1 MFNINKN
8 NNSRF
13 RRLIILSFISFSSLL
28 IYAGNKS
35 DTSAAGETSLY
46 TFIRIDYFGL
56 NDEYE
61 TPYYVFKGKI
71 DGPVMMLDGGI
82 HGDEIASYMACDS
95 IVKYIKVIKGTL
107 IVIPKTNIKACELN
121 TRYINFDF
129 NHAFPGD
136 LKSDQYEYRLAYE
149 FMWLVDSV
157 KPDLIINLHE
167 ARNKW
172 NEKAKFDS
180 EGAYGQIVIS
190 CIQPFEGM
198 LLRSVDKMNEKIP
211 AGDFQFHPHYYS
223 FRDHSSLDNFVAKF
237 SITSYTVETYR
248 GFNIDDRVKLQITA
262 ALAFM
267 EEAGLEYS
275 YPEVKF

>member
-1 MFNINKN
+1 LFNIIKN
-8 NNSRF
+8 INTLF
-13 RRLIILSFISFSSLL
+13 IAGIIFWSSQLL
-28 IYAGNKS
+28 FAGTNS
-35 DTSAAGETSLY
+35 DTSAAGESSQY
-46 TFIRIDYFGL
+46 TFIRIDFFGL

-61 TPYYVFKGKI
+61 TPFYVFKGKI
-71 DGPVMMLDGGI
+71 EGPVMMLDGGI

-95 IVKYIKVIKGTL
+95 IVKYIIVKKGTL
-107 IVIPKTNIKACELN
+107 IVIPKTNIKACEQN
-121 TRYINFDF
+121 TRFINFDF

-136 LKSDQYEYRLAYE
+136 LKSDQFEYRLAYE

-157 KPDLIINLHE
+157 KPDIIINLHE

-172 NEKAKFDS
+172 SEKAKFDS

-190 CIQPFEGM
+190 CIQPFEEM
-198 LLRSVDKMNEKIP
+198 LLRSVDNMNKKIP

-237 SITSYTVETYR
+237 NITSYTVESFR
-248 GFNIDDRVKLQITA
+248 GFKIEDRVKLQLTA
-262 ALAFM
+262 ALTFM
-267 EEAGLEYS
+267 EDAGLEFY